1 MNHFYAKLGL
11 LIAMVGSLYII
22 TSLGHSEFSN
32 LRKKHGAY
40 WWVNEDKNSG
50 MYADYLCTQECRNRG
65 GIICGINQ
73 AKCCNH
79 DPREG
84 LGSQCIKAKHG
95 FDLYK
100 CKSHALVVNV
110 QYNGRT
116 FYCSD

>member
-1 MNHFYAKLGL
+1 MNHYYAKLGL
-11 LIAMVGSLYII
+11 LIAIVGSLYLI
-22 TSLGHSEFSN
+22 TSLGQSGFSN

-50 MYADYLCTQECRNRG
+50 MYVDYLCTQECRNRG
-65 GIICGINQ
+65 GIICGRYQ

-79 DPREG
+79 ERING
-84 LGSQCIKAKHG
+84 LGDQCVKPQG
-95 FDLYK
+95 FEDGE

-116 FYCSD
+116 FYCSE